1 MTGYTLII
9 DDEIENCKMLSAAL
23 RAIGIETRYALSGD
37 EALKLIEEDLPE
49 LIMLDLMM
57 PEMSGFEVF
66 KHLRADP
73 ITISLPIIVLS
84 AYLDEQAKG
93 ELPGVEHFLRKG
105 DYRIAQLRELVTAA
119 IGTALP

>member
-1 MTGYTLII
+1 MSGYTLII

-23 RAIGIETRYALSGD
+23 HAIGIETRYALSGSQ
-37 EALKLIEEDLPE
+37 ALNMIDEDLPE

-66 KHLRADP
+66 KRLRSNP

-84 AYLDEQAKG
+84 AFLDEQAKA
-93 ELPGVEHFLRKG
+93 ELPGVEHCLRKG
-105 DYRIAQLRELVTAA
+105 DYRISQLRELVTAA
-119 IGTALP
+119 IGTTLP